1 MDKNTCTR
9 IKLGKGEMHL
19 YECGKL
25 RLHAYKTNDFMDDE
39 VFLLEKDGRAVAI
52 ESPAFLTTT
61 GSWKP
66 I

>member
-1 MDKNTCTR
+1 MCIRDRQRKEKVIMDKNTCTR

-39 VFLLEKDGRAVAI
+39 VFLLEKDGRCV
-52 ESPAFLTTT
+52 
-61 GSWKP
+61 
-66 I
+66 